1 MIWCDEVRVYLS
13 EICLVGLF
21 SWGTSW
27 VGGVAVVD
35 FGAVLWVVSDERAGV
50 LGEGQRHER

>member
-1 MIWCDEVRVYLS
+1 MS